1 MPRIFAISGGHTL
14 GKTTLCH
21 ELSWELNR
29 RGIGAGYIQEAVRRS
44 QFMFKG
50 DRSMKMHVET
60 LFLHIVEEVTASDVF
75 NLLICDRSAIDY
87 LAYANVR
94 FGRQAGDV
102 LYDTL
107 AATVSN
113 YSRSYEK
120 VFVLKSEPVAHEVG
134 NFRDGENSDALA
146 ISDECI
152 RICEELDVP
161 FQPVNLPPGPER
173 SSTVLKEMLSLLA
186 P

>member
-1 MPRIFAISGGHTL
+1 MPRVFAISGGHTL

-29 RGIGAGYIQEAVRRS
+29 RGIGAGHIQEAVRRS

-75 NLLICDRSAIDY
+75 EILICDRSAIDY

-94 FGRQAGDV
+94 FGRQSGDL

-120 VFVLKSEPVAHEVG
+120 VFVLRSEPAEYEAG
-134 NFRDGENSDALA
+134 NFRDGENADAQT

-152 RICEELDVP
+152 RICKELDVQ
-161 FQPVNLPPGPER
+161 FQTVDLPPGPER
-173 SSTVLKEMLSLLA
+173 SSIVLSEIRSLLG